1 VDKVDITIVAATG
14 IGPLPVNDHDEQF
27 AMAQY
32 QNMSDSDKL
41 SRPSYQDLKGGVI
54 IGSSDSMQSS
64 KMTRR
69 TINYD
74 VTIIDR
80 DPQQPVFKGRVAAVS
95 GLFHPF
101 LSGSAAAR
109 SPLSYQGKTQLK
121 PFTDT
126 ISVGQEGYA
135 VSNTSDNK
143 PVSATSSFSSEAMA
157 RDSMNSQVA
166 SNPSSAAAMHVLPTS
181 EVNAP

>member
-1 VDKVDITIVAATG
+1 MNRVDITGVASAGTAV
-14 IGPLPVNDHDEQF
+14 PLNDEDEQF
-27 AMAQY
+27 AIAQY

-41 SRPSYQDLKGGVI
+41 SRPSYQELKGGVI
-54 IGSSDSMQSS
+54 IGSSDSVQSS

-80 DPQQPVFKGRVAAVS
+80 DLQQPLAQGRLKAIS

-109 SPLSYQGKTQLK
+109 SPLSYQTKTQLR

-126 ISVGQEGYA
+126 IAVGQEGYA

-143 PVSATSSFSSEAMA
+143 PVSSGSSFSSEAMA
-157 RDSMNSQVA
+157 RDSLNSQAA
-166 SNPSSAAAMHVLPTS
+166 SNPSLAGGMHVLPNS
-181 EVNAP
+181 EVNAA